1 MGAGRTY
8 RTAGAAAESLPP
20 HVTLPPAAWLRVL
33 ALQPRHHAHF
43 SMSNTPTFP
52 PLQTAGAALPDGD
65 APCSP
70 LNGKP
75 LSPRAAEF
83 AKLEGDLL
91 EEGPRLL

>member
-1 MGAGRTY
+1 
-8 RTAGAAAESLPP
+8 
-20 HVTLPPAAWLRVL
+20 
-33 ALQPRHHAHF
+33 
-43 SMSNTPTFP
+43 MSNTPTFP